1 MEFNRKKTCRCRHL
15 GGSEDVGSGAAEILD
30 IAKDSGHLGTRRSA
44 EVEEEGKIEKKRG
57 IRFVV
62 GRRGTTQRC
71 QCHGSQKTASHPI
84 GSAGTPRPNITPVTV
99 RAKKKD
105 AGMESCFPP
114 RRRHSNVC
122 FYAPRHTASTR
133 SDTKTRAPRR
143 GLCSLRT

>member
-1 MEFNRKKTCRCRHL
+1 M
-15 GGSEDVGSGAAEILD
+15 GSGAAEILD

-99 RAKKKD
+99 RAKKK
-105 AGMESCFPP
+105 GCRNGIMLPTS
-114 RRRHSNVC
+114 
-122 FYAPRHTASTR
+122 STPQQR
-133 SDTKTRAPRR
+133 
-143 GLCSLRT
+143 LFLRTAAHGVNAV

>member
-1 MEFNRKKTCRCRHL
+1 M
-15 GGSEDVGSGAAEILD
+15 GSGAAEILD

-99 RAKKKD
+99 RAKKRMQEWNHASHLVD
-105 AGMESCFPP
+105 ATATFVFTHRGTRRQRGLT
-114 RRRHSNVC
+114 RRREHLGED
-122 FYAPRHTASTR
+122 FAA
-133 SDTKTRAPRR
+133 
-143 GLCSLRT
+143 